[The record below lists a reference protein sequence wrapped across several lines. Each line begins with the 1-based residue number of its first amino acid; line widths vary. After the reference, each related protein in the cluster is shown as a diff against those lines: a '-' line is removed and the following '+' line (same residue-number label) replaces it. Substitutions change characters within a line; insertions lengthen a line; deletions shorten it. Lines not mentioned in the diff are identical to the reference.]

1 MAALDALALPQAQR
15 DANRRGIR
23 LMLAAMGCLVVNDS
37 LVKYAS
43 QSLPVAQ
50 LIFVR
55 GLFATGFVLLAARAG
70 GLVPAPRRLASRWV
84 LVRAGLD
91 ALGTLLYIVSLAH
104 LPLGNATAIGMA
116 APLFI
121 TVLAVLWLKARVDA
135 PRWLAVAAGFAGVLL
150 VIQPRADG
158 FNAFAWL
165 CLLATLLQALRDLVT
180 LRVPRDLPSLGVT
193 LATALAVTLLAGLVQ
208 LGGAWQPIAPAQ
220 LALLA
225 AAAAFLAAGYQ
236 LLVAATRAAEPA
248 VVAPLRYSGLLMAVA
263 TGWLIW
269 GDMPNALAW
278 AGIALLFGAG
288 LLLLR
293 QDRG

>member
-208 LGGAWQPIAPAQ
+208 LAGAWQPIAPAQ